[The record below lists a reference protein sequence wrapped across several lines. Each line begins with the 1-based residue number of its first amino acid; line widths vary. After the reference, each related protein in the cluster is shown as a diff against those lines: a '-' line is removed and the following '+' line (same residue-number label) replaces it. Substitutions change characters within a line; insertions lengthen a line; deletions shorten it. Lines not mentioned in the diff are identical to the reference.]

1 MSIVSRTTLAIVFLT
16 LITSAL
22 GGWLGVKYGLQHS
35 QSSSSLDDMMHSEL
49 ALTPE
54 QHARIDNIEKSFK
67 TQRTALLAEM
77 RAADRELAAAMKNQT
92 SYTPQMHQAVE
103 RFHKAMGTLQEATLQ
118 HVLAMRQVLTNEQTA
133 KFDEMV
139 EKALLSDTK

>member
-22 GGWLGVKYGLQHS
+22 GGWFGVKFGLQGS
-35 QSSSSLDDMMHSEL
+35 QLRPSLDDMMHSEL

-54 QHARIDNIEKSFK
+54 QHDQIDDIEKNFK
-67 TQRTALLAEM
+67 TQRTVLLAEM
-77 RAADRELAAAMKNQT
+77 RAADRDLAAAMKNQT
-92 SYTPQMHQAVE
+92 IYTPQMHQAVG
-103 RFHKAMGTLQEATLQ
+103 RFHKAMGTLQEVTLQ
-118 HVLAMRQVLTNEQTA
+118 HVLAMRQVLTSEQTA